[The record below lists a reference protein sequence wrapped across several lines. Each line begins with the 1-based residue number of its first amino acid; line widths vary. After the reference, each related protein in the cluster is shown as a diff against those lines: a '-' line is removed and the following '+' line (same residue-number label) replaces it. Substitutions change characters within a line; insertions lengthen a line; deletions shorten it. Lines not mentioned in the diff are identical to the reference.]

1 MSTSSVGAPP
11 VTITTEA
18 PPVAPAAAAGDP
30 QVLGLPAF
38 AVGSIALGLALVGYV
53 PVAAQTAALPI
64 IFAMTGIGLLISTIW
79 AAALGQT
86 MVATVFGLFSGFW
99 LSYTILVVGL
109 GHAWWLIPGGNVS
122 RSIQL
127 FLISW
132 AVLMFCLTIATLRLP
147 VAYTAVVGLV
157 TVALVLLIFGT
168 SETSDTLN
176 KAAGYV
182 TLVFAALGLYLF
194 LGAADKAAGG
204 NGYPLGEP
212 LRR

>member
-1 MSTSSVGAPP
+1 MSTTSVGSPP
-11 VTITTEA
+11 LSITTEA
-18 PPVAPAAAAGDP
+18 ATPAPAVVGDP

-53 PVAAQTAALPI
+53 PVAAQNAALPI
-64 IFAMTGIGLLISTIW
+64 IFAMTGLGLVISTVW
-79 AAALGQT
+79 AAALHQT
-86 MVATVFGLFSGFW
+86 MVAAVFGLFAGFW
-99 LSYTILVVGL
+99 LSYTVLVVGL
-109 GHAWWLIPGGNVS
+109 GHAWWLIVAGDVS
-122 RSIQL
+122 KSVQL

-132 AVLMFCLTIATLRLP
+132 AVLMFCLTIATMRLP

-157 TVALVLLIFGT
+157 TVALVLLIFGS

-194 LGAADKAAGG
+194 LGQADAAAGG
-204 NGYPLGEP
+204 KGYPLGSP
-212 LRR
+212 LRK

>member
-1 MSTSSVGAPP
+1 MSTTHA
-11 VTITTEA
+11 EA
-18 PPVAPAAAAGDP
+18 PPLTIPADTAAAPAAIAGDP

-53 PVAAQTAALPI
+53 PAAAQGSALPI
-64 IFAMTGIGLLISTIW
+64 IFAMTGIGLLISTVW
-79 AAALGQT
+79 AAVLGQT

-99 LSYTILVVGL
+99 LSYTVLVVGL
-109 GHAWWLIPGGNVS
+109 NHAWWAIPVENVS
-122 RSIQL
+122 RSVQL

-132 AVLMFCLTIATLRLP
+132 AVLMAALTVATMRLP

-157 TVALVLLIFGT
+157 TIALVLLIFGT
-168 SETSDTLN
+168 SEASETLT

-182 TLVFAALGLYLF
+182 TLVFAALGVYLF
-194 LGAADKAAGG
+194 LGAADAAAGG
-204 NGYPLGEP
+204 RGYPLGNP